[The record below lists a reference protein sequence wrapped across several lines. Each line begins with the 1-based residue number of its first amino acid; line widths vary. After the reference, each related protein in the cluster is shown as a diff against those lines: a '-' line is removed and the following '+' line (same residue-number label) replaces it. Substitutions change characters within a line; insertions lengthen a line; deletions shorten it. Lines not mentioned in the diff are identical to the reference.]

1 MACKKKHY
9 DLVEKVETLKQSQ
22 AGAWRHK
29 CAGCAYELGFKDGQ
43 NDEKERIIDVV
54 VSFLKNL

>member
-1 MACKKKHY
+1 MACQKKHY
-9 DLVEKVETLKQSQ
+9 DLVEKVKTLKPSQ

-43 NDEKERIIDVV
+43 KDARKRIIDEA

>member
-1 MACKKKHY
+1 MACQKKHY
-9 DLVEKVETLKQSQ
+9 DLVEKVETLKPSQ

-43 NDEKERIIDVV
+43 KNEKERIVDAV